1 MDKALREE
9 KERKAAVRAG
19 LKRPASA
26 LEPSDVKRLKTE
38 HGVAT
43 PSSSQNSTSSID
55 FNNVPPGLLATLIVA
70 NLHAFSEPALQ
81 GLVQAYRLKV
91 AQGVAPGAH
100 APTPTSSTPVPG
112 PSTQATPARSTPEPA
127 REVKAEPID
136 PLQMDMDDDEMEYE
150 PDRLNNE
157 VCISLF
163 IPSRSSA
170 DKPNSSR
177 PMAKPTLLKT
187 RSTMPPTSPSS

>member
-26 LEPSDVKRLKTE
+26 LEPPDVKRLKTE
-38 HGVAT
+38 HGAAT
-43 PSSSQNSTSSID
+43 PPASQPSTSAID

-70 NLHAFSEPALQ
+70 NLHAFSEPVLQ
-81 GLVQAYRLKV
+81 GLVQAYRQK
-91 AQGVAPGAH
+91 ASQGATPTTSTPPS
-100 APTPTSSTPVPG
+100 APTPAPSIQPTPGNSTPDPL
-112 PSTQATPARSTPEPA
+112 

-150 PDRLNNE
+150 PDRLNE
-157 VCISLF
+157 VRIDQLPHPFPSL
-163 IPSRSSA
+163 R
-170 DKPNSSR
+170 
-177 PMAKPTLLKT
+177 KPTA
-187 RSTMPPTSPSS
+187 RGRRQSRRC